1 MQPDLRRAF
10 WLEYATIGWN
20 LIEAAVALTFGF
32 LAGSLA
38 LTAFGIDSVIEV
50 FAAVVVL
57 IELRGH
63 ESQGEEHGPA
73 RIFLGLIG
81 GSFFLLATYVL
92 IQATWDFLAQA
103 RPDPSIPGI
112 VLTSA
117 SLATMWFLAAA
128 KHRTGHRI
136 NCRPLIADSQETRLC
151 ALLSAV
157 TLVGLGLNAAFGWW
171 WADPVAA
178 LGVAV
183 LAGVEGYEALSGQHP
198 EHH

>member
-1 MQPDLRRAF
+1 MRSEMRLAF
-10 WLEYATIGWN
+10 ALEFVTIAWN
-20 LIEAAVALTFGF
+20 LAEAAIALTFGL

-38 LTAFGIDSVIEV
+38 LTAFGIDSLIEV
-50 FAAVVVL
+50 FAAIVVV

-63 ESQGEEHGPA
+63 AGHGEEHGPA
-73 RIFLGLIG
+73 RNFLRLIG
-81 GSFFLLATYVL
+81 GSFFLLALYVL
-92 IQATWDFLAQA
+92 IEATWDLLAKA
-103 RPDPSIPGI
+103 RPHESIPGI

-157 TLVGLGLNAAFGWW
+157 TLAGLTLNAAFGWW

-178 LGVAV
+178 LGIAV
-183 LAGVEGYEALSGQHP
+183 LAVKEGYEAVSGRHP